1 MTSLEQTEP
10 ASQRCDDCE
19 TGEIDDLACAAKGI
33 QKQSEVTNES
43 LVQLEPFKTQFETA
57 RTDYT
62 GARDTA
68 QADILAAWA
77 LLDTIREQLRCHVE
91 EETREHLWQ
100 ALRKVIHDIH
110 ECAGE
115 PGCCVGECHFDPGYT
130 GGDDDDHGPD
140 SVAAGAEQI
149 ARLAG
154 RIERYRKD
162 TKKASDCFA
171 ALIKEQADLPARAT
185 QYKADLDQLEADVA
199 ADAKHQDVV
208 RLWARLLVAK
218 YHLDNIWKGFPTVN
232 SYVDCLCRALV
243 CTLRGWEATARLEG
257 TKAALECREDA
268 EATACLHKQTDT
280 VAEVLSEYDKL
291 CPPPRGGEEEESRA
305 ENW

>member
-62 GARDTA
+62 GARDAA
-68 QADILAAWA
+68 QTDILAAWA
-77 LLDTIREQLRCHVE
+77 LLDMIREQLRCHVE

-218 YHLDNIWKGFPTVN
+218 YHLDNVLEGLPHGEL
-232 SYVDCLCRALV
+232 LCRLPLPCPGVHA
-243 CTLRGWEATARLEG
+243 ARLG
-257 TKAALECREDA
+257 GHRQARGHQGGARVPGGRGD
-268 EATACLHKQTDT
+268 HR
-280 VAEVLSEYDKL
+280 V
-291 CPPPRGGEEEESRA
+291 PPQADGHGRGGALRVRQALPASARRGGREPG
-305 ENW
+305 